1 MKVLI
6 FILTLII
13 LIPTA
18 SFSQQKDTAAEIRE
32 LRGRLERLEK
42 KLGAEEN
49 KRKEETKELEKK
61 AATLAEEVEKA
72 KLARL
77 LPEKAELKSVY
88 GLGPAASS
96 VYGVKRGLSW
106 AAYGEATYRK
116 AISDIGSNKDQADF
130 LRFVTYLGYK
140 FNDRILLNSEI
151 EWEHATTSGI
161 GDVSGKKGGS
171 VSVEFAYLDFLY
183 SKMINARGGLILVPM
198 GFINEIH
205 EPPFFHGV
213 RRPEV
218 EQRIIPTTWREMG
231 FGLFGQLGPDFQ
243 YRTYLMN
250 GLRAK
255 RFDKTNPLRGARQKG
270 NRALFED
277 VAWTAR
283 LDYTP
288 TPIRGLLLGGS
299 VWLGNSGQNETI
311 GGNKPDAFTTLWEI
325 HGQYRFRQL
334 ELRALGSWGTIDD
347 ADTLSTGLS
356 TTIPER
362 FFGWYLE
369 TAYDI
374 LPTLLPGTTHYLA
387 PYFRFESFDTQHKV
401 PRGFARDRS
410 KDINLYTVG
419 LSYKPIPNVV
429 LKMDYRNFDAKG
441 PKNVADEW
449 AIGLG
454 FAF

>member
-1 MKVLI
+1 EEKM
-6 FILTLII
+6 
-13 LIPTA
+13 A
-18 SFSQQKDTAAEIRE
+18 AAE
-32 LRGRLERLEK
+32 K
-42 KLGAEEN
+42 
-49 KRKEETKELEKK
+49 KRKEETKEIEEKTR
-61 AATLAEEVEKA
+61 TLAEEVEKSR
-72 KLARL
+72 LERL

-96 VYGVKRGLSW
+96 VYQVKRGLSW

-116 AISDIGSNKDQADF
+116 AIHNIGSKKDQADF

-140 FNDRILLNSEI
+140 FNDWILLNSEI
-151 EWEHATTSGI
+151 EWEHGTTSGI
-161 GDVSGKKGGS
+161 GAESGKKAGS
-171 VSVEFAYLDFLY
+171 VSLEFAYLDFLFHKY
-183 SKMINARGGLILVPM
+183 VNARAGLLLVPM

-218 EQRIIPTTWREMG
+218 DQRIIPTTWREMG
-231 FGLFGQLGPDFQ
+231 FGLFGELGDVQ
-243 YRTYLMN
+243 YRTYLMH

-255 RFDKTNPLRGARQKG
+255 RFDKTKPLRRGRQKG

-277 VAWTAR
+277 VTWTAR

-299 VWLGNSGQNETI
+299 VWLGDSGQNETI
-311 GGNKPDAFTTLWEI
+311 GGRKPDAFTTLWEI
-325 HGQYRFRQL
+325 HGQYRFRRL
-334 ELRALGSWGTIDD
+334 ELRAVGAWGHIADARLLSDGAGSKGP
-347 ADTLSTGLS
+347 
-356 TTIPER
+356 IPER
-362 FFGWYLE
+362 FFGWYVE
-369 TAYDI
+369 TAYNI
-374 LPTLLPGTTHYLA
+374 LPTIRPGTTHYLA
-387 PYFRFESFDTQHKV
+387 PYFRFESFDTQSRV

-429 LKMDYRNFDAKG
+429 LKMDYRNFDTKG

-449 AIGLG
+449 AIALG